1 MTDIDKAID
10 EACCPPVA
18 DSLGVCSA
26 NSTGR
31 KMPDIDRII
40 DEAKSCLLPF
50 ESWERLPGESGAAYA
65 AFCAYRDFGVERNI
79 RKAVEGKFG
88 KAGIHEEFQ
97 VSAKNSRSSL
107 DAAVARKYRV
117 WRNWS
122 TQFRWRERAA
132 EYDNYTEKLKQAEK
146 RKTIE
151 AQGEK
156 HRAITGKMLF
166 VVEKKLD
173 LMNPAD
179 LTQGTV
185 TEWVETA
192 IRAER
197 EAGQFVD
204 TNCLGF
210 STSRNSTPKQMEINF
225 TPEFEGV

>member
-1 MTDIDKAID
+1 
-10 EACCPPVA
+10 
-18 DSLGVCSA
+18 
-26 NSTGR
+26 
-31 KMPDIDRII
+31 MPDIDKII
-40 DEAKSCLLPF
+40 DEAKSSLLPF

-65 AFCAYRDFGVERNI
+65 AFCAYRDYGLERNI
-79 RKAVEGKFG
+79 RKAVEGQFG
-88 KAGIHEEFQ
+88 KAELPCANPEAVI
-97 VSAKNSRSSL
+97 AK
-107 DAAVARKYRV
+107 KYRV

-156 HRAITGKMLF
+156 HRAVTGKMLA

-197 EAGQFVD
+197 EASGLV
-204 TNCLGF
+204 
-210 STSRNSTPKQMEINF
+210 TPNGGKSEWKQGEINF
-225 TPEFEGV
+225 TPEFEGL